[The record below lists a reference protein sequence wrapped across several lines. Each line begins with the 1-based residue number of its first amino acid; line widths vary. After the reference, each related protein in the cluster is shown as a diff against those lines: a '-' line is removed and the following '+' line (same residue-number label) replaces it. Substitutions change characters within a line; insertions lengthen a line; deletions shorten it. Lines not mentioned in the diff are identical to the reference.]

1 MRSRIRYSAAA
12 FFVAS
17 AVFIASSAAVAAT
30 EGSFDRTLSVNGG
43 VNLEIETG
51 SGSIQVRTGSSNE
64 VRITGH
70 IHPNNWLFGSPGDAV
85 ERLEQNPPIQ
95 QSGNDIRIGHISD
108 PEIRRNVSVSYEVVA
123 PANTKLHSSTGSGHQ
138 DISGVSGPV
147 EANTGSG
154 GVKVSDIGSGVRA
167 QSGSGN
173 IDIDNIKGS
182 VYARAG
188 SGSIR
193 AVDIA
198 GGFDGQTGSGHLSLE
213 QTAPGSVHAETGSG
227 GLDLHNVRG
236 SLEAR
241 AGSGGIHADGEPTGE
256 WILNTGSGGVELRF
270 PHNASFDLNAHTGS
284 GSINV
289 SQPITV
295 QGSMGKKEIH
305 GKVGGGGVP
314 VNVQTGSGSISID
327 YGRG

>member
-1 MRSRIRYSAAA
+1 MRSRIRYCAAA
-12 FFVAS
+12 FLVAS
-17 AVFIASSAAVAAT
+17 AVFVISSAAVAAS
-30 EGSFDRTLSVNGG
+30 EGSFDRTLQVNGA
-43 VNLEIETG
+43 VNLDIETG
-51 SGSIQVRTGSSNE
+51 SGSIQVRSGSSNE

-70 IHPNNWLFGSPGDAV
+70 IRANNWLFGSPGDAV

-95 QSGNDIRIGHISD
+95 QSGNDIRIGHIDD
-108 PEIRRNVSVSYEVVA
+108 PELRRNISISYEVVT

-138 DISGVSGPV
+138 DLSGVSGPV
-147 EANTGSG
+147 EASTGSG
-154 GVKVSDIGSGVRA
+154 GLRVSDIGSGVRA
-167 QSGSGN
+167 HSGSGG
-173 IDIDNIKGS
+173 IELDNIKGS
-182 VYARAG
+182 VYARTG

-256 WILNTGSGGVELRF
+256 WVLNTGSGGVELRF
-270 PHNASFDLNAHTGS
+270 PRNTSFDLNAHTGS

-289 SQPITV
+289 SQPVTV
-295 QGSMGKKEIH
+295 QGSIGKKEIH

-327 YGRG
+327 